1 VKPLRWLALLAGLAL
16 FAVSFNMVAV
26 KDASSKGN
34 TAGILGYKC
43 ATLSLSAPWGG
54 SDSVKMRHDSP
65 IQWFSLLISG
75 WINPAFILGLLVMF
89 VAPNQRWAVVLRC
102 LVALMFVFCWIFF
115 YKVHLAPLQGYYLW
129 MTGILLALLSN
140 PRAKSYKNPGSH

>member
-1 VKPLRWLALLAGLAL
+1 MKPLRWLALLAGLAL

-26 KDASSKGN
+26 KDASAKGN

-54 SDSVKMRHDSP
+54 KDSVTMRKESP
-65 IQWFSLLISG
+65 LQWFSLLISG

-89 VAPNQRWAVVLRC
+89 VAPNQTLGACFSLPDRPDVRVL
-102 LVALMFVFCWIFF
+102 LDLF
-115 YKVHLAPLQGYYLW
+115 L
-129 MTGILLALLSN
+129 
-140 PRAKSYKNPGSH
+140 

>member
-34 TAGILGYKC
+34 TGGILGYKC
-43 ATLSLSAPWGG
+43 ATLSLSTPWGG
-54 SDSVKMRHDSP
+54 TDSVTMRKESP
-65 IQWFSLLISG
+65 LQWFSLLISG
-75 WINPAFILGLLVMF
+75 WINPAFLLGLLVMF
-89 VAPNQRWAVVLRC
+89 VAPNQRWVLVFRC
-102 LVALMFVFCWIFF
+102 VIALMFVFCWIFF

-129 MTGILLALLSN
+129 MSGILLALLSN
-140 PRAKSYKNPGSH
+140 PRAKS